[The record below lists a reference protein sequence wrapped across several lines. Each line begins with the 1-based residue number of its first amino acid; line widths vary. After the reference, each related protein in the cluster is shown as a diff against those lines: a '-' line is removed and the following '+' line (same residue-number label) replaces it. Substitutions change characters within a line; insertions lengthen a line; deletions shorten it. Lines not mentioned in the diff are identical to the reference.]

1 MTLKELMDIIVNLN
15 FDEIANRV
23 KVELDRGA
31 TPQEILE
38 ALRDG
43 MNEVGKLYEEK
54 QYFLSELVQA
64 GELMKDA
71 LKILGPKLESKK
83 KLTKEKIIV
92 ATVSGDNHDIGKNI
106 LKMMLLS
113 AGFEVIDLGVDV
125 SEKKILQ
132 AVKKSGAKVVALSSL
147 LIMTVQEISVVDK
160 ALKDAGLREKVKLIV
175 GGAPLNI
182 EVAKKLGADDYA
194 ADAIDGVRHIKILA
208 GV

>member
-125 SEKKILQ
+125 SEKKVLQ

>member
-1 MTLKELMDIIVNLN
+1 MTLKELTDIVVNLN
-15 FDEIANRV
+15 FDEITNRV
-23 KVELDRGA
+23 KAELDRGA

-106 LKMMLLS
+106 LKLMLVS
-113 AGFEVIDLGVDV
+113 AGFEVFDLGVDA
-125 SEKKILQ
+125 SEKKIVQ
-132 AVKKSGAKVVALSSL
+132 AVKKTGAKVVALSSL

-175 GGAPLNI
+175 GGAPMNM
-182 EVAKKLGADDYA
+182 EVAKAMGADDYA